1 MFHLTY
7 SNLYITHTIVVF
19 MKMTECVKKG
29 SLQAL
34 KFEFDQRRETLQSTS
49 NDWSIFLASS
59 SPLGGFFRGK
69 RRDNKELY
77 NNIIAPPC
85 SLIMNNLKRV
95 FTLILWLI
103 SLQKKIHYIKPTKL
117 RWYMDQ
123 QKCCGQNN
131 INGGGEYFLI
141 CAAANIIWG
150 GSGGAFR
157 FEIYFF

>member
-59 SPLGGFFRGK
+59 PPLGGFFRGR
-69 RRDNKELY
+69 RRDNKELFD
-77 NNIIAPPC
+77 NTIAP
-85 SLIMNNLKRV
+85 SLLLDSELIWKGF

-131 INGGGEYFLI
+131 INGGGEFLI